1 MTLKAVLTCS
11 IEMVQKLC
19 QFNGTV
25 FSQVRKAKWQTNKLK
40 HCFPHLSYCVLLA
53 PYSCWETSWVKKH
66 IRHNILYMNS
76 ITHIYVI
83 SFIFS
88 TQLKS
93 SPCGH
98 GKVPQKH
105 DHLFWN
111 SVTLP
116 YVFVPFN
123 HYDTRTECPKWS
135 VCTAMFCTTHKV
147 VYCTYT
153 MNWPIVSF
161 NDITLLLVQLNS
173 AQTCP
178 AI

>member
-83 SFIFS
+83 SFIF
-88 TQLKS
+88 QHNWKVHHVVMARFLKS
-93 SPCGH
+93 MTISFET
-98 GKVPQKH
+98 V
-105 DHLFWN
+105 
-111 SVTLP
+111 LP
-116 YVFVPFN
+116 FPMFLCLLIIMTPEQNAQNGQYVLQCFVL
-123 HYDTRTECPKWS
+123 HIK
-135 VCTAMFCTTHKV
+135 
-147 VYCTYT
+147 
-153 MNWPIVSF
+153 
-161 NDITLLLVQLNS
+161 
-173 AQTCP
+173 
-178 AI
+178 